1 MYEIIQSVGLFVF
14 SIFMFKLGLYN
25 RKILEEEKWRP
36 KPHSLSNEKKKF
48 ETLFDTNDQ
57 HFVNSNIH
65 PELYCFEKF
74 EKLSKEES
82 EEERGW
88 KRRILMQNTP
98 RGNVIMFYD
107 LFRQAFAYFSDV
119 HMNYNTLNQC
129 AMRYVRLYSCRD
141 FFVDTNILPEHHV
154 SPFNEM
160 KKEEEKREKEKVKKK
175 REEKKVNFDSSMF
188 VKAKKKVEL
197 DEKKNQEIYET
208 IKNNFRYLGKLSNWN
223 GLQSVPKKKVNIRG
237 ASDDDEYHHIQNNP
251 NSPILDENVNNK
263 SYSAWKQFKKQYL
276 T

>member
-14 SIFMFKLGLYN
+14 SIFMFKLGVYN
-25 RKILEEEKWRP
+25 RKISEEEKLRP
-36 KPHSLSNEKKKF
+36 KPHRLRNEKKKF

-74 EKLSKEES
+74 ENLSKEES
-82 EEERGW
+82 EEEKGW
-88 KRRILMQNTP
+88 KRRLLMQNTP
-98 RGNVIMFYD
+98 QGNVVMFYD

-119 HMNYNTLNQC
+119 HINYNTLNHC
-129 AMRYVRLYSCRD
+129 AMRYVRLFSCRD
-141 FFVDTNILPEHHV
+141 FFVDTNVLPEDHI
-154 SPFNEM
+154 SPFNQM
-160 KKEEEKREKEKVKKK
+160 KKEEEKREIEKIKKK
-175 REEKKVNFDSSMF
+175 REEKKINFDSSMF
-188 VKAKKKVEL
+188 VKKKVEFN
-197 DEKKNQEIYET
+197 EKKNKEIHES

-223 GLQSVPKKKVNIRG
+223 GLQPVPKTKVKIRG
-237 ASDDDEYHHIQNNP
+237 NSDDDEYHHIQNNNP

-263 SYSAWKQFKKQYL
+263 SYRAWKQFKKQYI